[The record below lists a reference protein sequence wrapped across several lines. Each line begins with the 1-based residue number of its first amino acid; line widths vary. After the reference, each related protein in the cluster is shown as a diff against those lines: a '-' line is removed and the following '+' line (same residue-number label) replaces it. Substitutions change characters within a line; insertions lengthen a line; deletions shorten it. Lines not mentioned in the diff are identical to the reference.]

1 MTAGRPPR
9 YSAAMSNPTVRVEDL
24 TKSYGDGPSR
34 LDVLRCVDLNVSEG
48 EAVAL
53 TGPSGCGKSTLLSII
68 GTLEEP
74 DTGRVLFGGE
84 EPFLIPERKRN
95 RFRSETVGFVFQDH
109 HLLPQ
114 CTVRENVLLPIV
126 ATRSADD
133 TDVARADALL
143 DSVGLADRVE
153 HRPAELSGGE
163 RQRAAFCRAL
173 INSPRLLLADEPTG
187 NLDPATAESVG
198 SLLLDLGRRE
208 GTAVLCVT
216 HSLALAERFPRHVRL
231 RDGRIDDDAAGERS

>member
-1 MTAGRPPR
+1 MEKIYGEGSTAVQILKG
-9 YSAAMSNPTVRVEDL
+9 
-24 TKSYGDGPSR
+24 
-34 LDVLRCVDLNVSEG
+34 VDLSMATG

-53 TGPSGCGKSTLLSII
+53 TGPSGCGKSTLLSVI

-74 DTGRVLFGGE
+74 SAGTVQIAGE
-84 EPFLIPERKRN
+84 NPFAVPESRRG
-95 RFRSETVGFVFQDH
+95 RFRSQTIGFVFQDH

-126 ATRSADD
+126 SQRTTTGEDATRADK
-133 TDVARADALL
+133 LL
-143 DSVGLADRVE
+143 ASVGLSERAG

-173 INSPRLLLADEPTG
+173 INNPKLLLADEPTG
-187 NLDPATAESVG
+187 NLDPATARTVG
-198 SLLLDLGRRE
+198 DLLLDLGRTT

-216 HSLALAERFPRHVRL
+216 HSTALAARFPKHVQL
-231 RDGRIDDDAAGERS
+231 TDGRIDESGEAADV